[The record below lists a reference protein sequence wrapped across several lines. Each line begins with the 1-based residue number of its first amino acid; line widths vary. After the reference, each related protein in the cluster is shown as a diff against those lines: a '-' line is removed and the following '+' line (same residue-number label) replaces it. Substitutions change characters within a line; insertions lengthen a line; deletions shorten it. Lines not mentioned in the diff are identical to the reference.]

1 MQRKKGVAT
10 MSFGIRLQASIWTI
24 GLILPF
30 ALPTP
35 QAAQSSGLHPETIR
49 AIESVISSEQQRQNI
64 PGISLAVAVN
74 GTLRYAQGFGKA
86 DLENNVPVTLETR
99 FRTASIAKPM
109 TAVAVMQLAEQGRL
123 DLDAEIQKYCPAYP
137 KKSWPVTVRHLLAHL
152 GGVRHYQR
160 PGEASG
166 TEHFFTL
173 QDALRLFA
181 DDPLLHEPGA
191 RYTYTTYGYVLLG
204 CAIEGASGES
214 YEEYMR
220 RHVWEPAGMTH
231 TRSDD
236 HFELIPNRAR
246 GYARLDEATYNRL
259 PPHQKSRTRAGQLIN
274 ATLHDTSMKVPGGG
288 LLSTAADLV
297 RFGLAVLEGRLVQPQ
312 TRDAM
317 WTRQKTSDGNGTG
330 YGLGWAI
337 GTLPSNGAPVV
348 SHSGGQAGTAALLVI
363 VPEQKTVIAIMT
375 NLQGANTATM
385 VNRVLHSLAREAH
398 TEAPSGYG
406 GATSPLPNRRQQVL
420 PE

>member
-1 MQRKKGVAT
+1 MCSEG
-10 MSFGIRLQASIWTI
+10 RLRASCWTI
-24 GLILPF
+24 GLIVLFSLSAP
-30 ALPTP
+30 L
-35 QAAQSSGLHPETIR
+35 AAQSSGLHTETVR
-49 AIESVISSEQQRQNI
+49 AIESIITAEQQQQNI
-64 PGISLAVAVN
+64 PGISLAVAVH
-74 GTLRYAQGFGKA
+74 GTLRYARGFGKA
-86 DLENNVPVTLETR
+86 DLENDVPVTPETR

-137 KKSWPVTVRHLLAHL
+137 RKPWPVTVRHLLAHL

-173 QDALRLFA
+173 HDALRLFA
-181 DDPLLHEPGA
+181 EDPLLHEPGT

-204 CAIEGASGES
+204 CAIEGASGEH

-259 PPHQKSRTRAGQLIN
+259 PPHRKARAQLGQLIN
-274 ATLHDTSMKVPGGG
+274 AALHDTSMKVPGGG
-288 LLSTAADLV
+288 LLSTASDLV
-297 RFGLAVLEGRLVQPQ
+297 HFALAVLEGKLVRPE

-317 WTRQKTSDGNGTG
+317 WTRQRVRDGTRTVYGFGWALNGTG
-330 YGLGWAI
+330 QE
-337 GTLPSNGAPVV
+337 GTAVV

-363 VPEQKTVIAIMT
+363 VPEQKIVVAIMT
-375 NLQGANTATM
+375 NLQGANTAAI
-385 VNRVLHSLAREAH
+385 VNRVLLA
-398 TEAPSGYG
+398 
-406 GATSPLPNRRQQVL
+406 LQQ
-420 PE
+420 EMRN